1 MEYLQGTSA
10 LTDQLEQQLT
20 AAGQEHLVQHLR
32 KLPAAQKKKLLA
44 QLADV
49 DLELLRRLSAQ
60 AEASVDYQQLAAQAE
75 PPRAFRLPPAKN
87 PWNLAQA
94 LAAGR
99 AALDSGQVGVMLVAG
114 GQGSRLGFEHPKGM
128 FPIGPVSGASLYKIL
143 CSGVLAASKRHN
155 QPVPLYVMTSPAT
168 HEETEAYLKLHKRF
182 GLPTKDVK
190 LFMQGMLPAVDATS
204 GKLLLGSPE
213 DLALS
218 PDGHGGLLG
227 ALAKQRLL
235 EDAEHR
241 GLRYLYY
248 LQVDNPLVQIGDPE
262 FLGYHILSGSEMSTQ
277 VIAKR
282 SPTERVG
289 NVVTIGE
296 NAQIIEYSDLP
307 AELADRKTTEGEP
320 IFWAGSIAV
329 HVIDVAFLRRVADSP
344 DGLPFHRAHKK
355 VSYFDPATDEQVLPE
370 KPNAFKF
377 ERFIFDLLPLASEA
391 VVMEVDREA
400 IFAPVKNADEPGALD
415 TPTTVKA
422 QMSALYR
429 SWLRAAGIE
438 VSDDAAVEIS
448 PLAASSQAEF
458 VQKVQ
463 AGLIKVASPVT
474 TPLLV
479 DK

>member
-1 MEYLQGTSA
+1 M
-10 LTDQLEQQLT
+10 
-20 AAGQEHLVQHLR
+20 AAGQKDLVQHLH
-32 KLPAAQKKKLLA
+32 KLPAAQRKKLRA
-44 QLADV
+44 QLAEV
-49 DLELLRRLSAQ
+49 DLDLLQRLAAQ
-60 AEASVDYQQLAAQAE
+60 VEATVDYQQLAAQAE

-99 AALDSGQVGVMLVAG
+99 AALDSGQVGVLLVAG

-128 FPIGPVSGASLYKIL
+128 FPIGPVRGASLYQLL
-143 CSGVLAASKRHN
+143 CSGVLAASKRHH

-182 GLPTKDVK
+182 GLPAKDVK
-190 LFMQGMLPAVDATS
+190 LFMQGMLPALDAAN
-204 GKLLLGSPE
+204 GKLLLASPE

-227 ALAKQRLL
+227 AFVKHGLL
-235 EDAEHR
+235 DDAEQR

-248 LQVDNPLVQIGDPE
+248 VQVDNPLVQIGDPE

-289 NVVTIGE
+289 NVVTIG
-296 NAQIIEYSDLP
+296 NSTQIIEYSDLP
-307 AELADRKTTEGEP
+307 AEQADRKAANGEP

-329 HVIDVAFLRRVADSP
+329 HVIDVAFLRRVANSP
-344 DGLPFHRAHKK
+344 EGLPFHRAHKK
-355 VSYFDPATDEQVLPE
+355 VSYFDPVTDEQILPPQ
-370 KPNAFKF
+370 PNAYKF
-377 ERFIFDLLPLASEA
+377 ERFIFDLLPMASEA
-391 VVMEVDREA
+391 VVMEVDRAA

-429 SWLRAAGIE
+429 SWLRAAGIQ
-438 VSDDAAVEIS
+438 VNDDVTVEIS
-448 PLAASSQAEF
+448 PLAASSQNEF
-458 VQKVQ
+458 VMKVQ
-463 AGLIKVASPVT
+463 AGLIKIVSPLT
-474 TPLLV
+474 QSLLIE
-479 DK
+479 K

>member
-1 MEYLQGTSA
+1 LSA
-10 LTDQLEQQLT
+10 AELEQRLM
-20 AAGQEHLVQHLR
+20 AAGQEHLVQHLA
-32 KLPAAQKKKLLA
+32 KLPSAQQKKLRA
-44 QLADV
+44 QLAEV
-49 DLELLRRLSAQ
+49 DLELLKRLSAQ
-60 AEASVDYQQLAAQAE
+60 VETAVDYQQLAAMAE
-75 PPRAFRLPPAKN
+75 PPVAFRLPPAKN

-99 AALDSGQVGVMLVAG
+99 AALDSGQVGVLLVAG

-128 FPIGPVSGASLYKIL
+128 FPIGPVSSASLYQIL
-143 CSGVLAASKRHN
+143 CQGVLATSKRHQ
-155 QPVPLYVMTSPAT
+155 QPVPLYVMTSSAT

-182 GLPTKDVK
+182 GLPAKDVK
-190 LFMQGMLPAVDATS
+190 FFMQGMLPAVDPAT
-204 GKLLLGSPE
+204 GQVLLASPE

-227 ALAKQRLL
+227 GFVKHGLL
-235 EDAEHR
+235 DNAEQR

-248 LQVDNPLVQIGDPE
+248 LQVDNPLVHIGDPE

-289 NVVTIGE
+289 NVVTIG
-296 NAQIIEYSDLP
+296 NDTQIIEYSDLP
-307 AELADRKTTEGEP
+307 AEQADRKTKDGEP

-329 HVIDVAFLRRVADSP
+329 HVIDVAFLRRVANSP

-355 VSYFDPATDEQVLPE
+355 VSYFDPVTDEQILPE
-370 KPNAFKF
+370 QPNALKF

-391 VVMEVDREA
+391 VVMEVDRAA

-415 TPTTVKA
+415 TPTTVKS

-429 SWLRAAGIE
+429 TWLHAAGID
-438 VSDDAAVEIS
+438 VNDDIAVEIN

-463 AGLIKVASPVT
+463 AGLIKIASPVT
-474 TPLLV
+474 APLLI
-479 DK
+479 DR

>member
-1 MEYLQGTSA
+1 MTDELQSR
-10 LTDQLEQQLT
+10 LT
-20 AAGQEHLVQHLR
+20 AAGQAPLVKHLA
-32 KLPAAQKKKLLA
+32 KLPHAQQKQLRA
-44 QLADV
+44 QLAKV
-49 DLELLRRLSAQ
+49 DLDLLKRLSVQVETA
-60 AEASVDYQQLAAQAE
+60 VDYHQLAGTAE

-99 AALDSGQVGVMLVAG
+99 AALDSGQVGVLLVAG

-128 FPIGPVSGASLYKIL
+128 FPIGPVSQASLYNIL
-143 CSGVLAASKRHN
+143 CTGVLAASKRHQ

-168 HEETEAYLKLHKRF
+168 HAETEAYLKLHKRF
-182 GLPTKDVK
+182 GLPAKDVN
-190 LFMQGMLPAVDATS
+190 LFMQGMLPAVDAST
-204 GKLLLGSPE
+204 GQMLLSTPE

-218 PDGHGGLLG
+218 PDGHGGLLD
-227 ALAKQRLL
+227 ALVKHGLL
-235 EDAEHR
+235 DNAEQR

-289 NVVTIGE
+289 NVVTIG
-296 NAQIIEYSDLP
+296 NSTQIIEYSDLP
-307 AELADRKTTEGEP
+307 AELADRKTKDGEP

-329 HVIDVAFLRRVADSP
+329 HVIDVAFLRRVANSP

-355 VSYFDPATDEQVLPE
+355 VSYFDPVTDEQILPPA
-370 KPNAFKF
+370 PNAFKF

-391 VVMEVDREA
+391 VVMEVDRTA

-438 VSDDAAVEIS
+438 IHDDITVEIS
-448 PLAASSQAEF
+448 PLAAGSQTEF

-463 AGLIKVASPVT
+463 AGLIKIASPVT
-474 TPLLV
+474 APLLIER
-479 DK
+479 